1 MFQRILLASVVAGAA
16 TGIALTALQSVAV
29 APLLFAAETYETG
42 VGDPGLLPH
51 RHGELTHSHA
61 GGIVHTSTTAMLS
74 FRPATGRR
82 RRRRGD
88 APAGAGSAHADGHGH
103 DHGGAWAPHDGIER
117 TFWTGVS
124 NIATAIGFALLVV
137 AVFAWRGGATWRQG
151 LLWGAAGF
159 LVFFVNPAI
168 GMRPEIPG
176 AFAAGL
182 LDRQLWWLLTVV
194 CSAAGVGLLILAPKA
209 LAKVGGAAL
218 LVVPHLAGAPHPEVE
233 GGFAPGSLADSFVVA
248 PRPPTRPSGSSSG
261 SSPPWRSPGSRGPD
275 PAPPPGIRSR
285 RTPIRPTTMAETR
298 NEEEINRR
306 ANEKAR
312 KRKAVRDRILAT
324 KTVEKGLLIVH
335 TGKGK
340 GKSTAAF
347 GLVARAIGN
356 GQRVGVVQYV
366 KGKWQTGER
375 AVLERFP
382 DQVDIRTMG
391 EGFTWETQD
400 RARDIR
406 AAEAAWET
414 SKAMIEA
421 CRGETPRYDLVLLD
435 ELNIVLRY
443 GYLPLDEVC
452 AFLSG
457 KPPGLHVVVTGRNA
471 KDELLDIADTVTE
484 MTMVKHHF
492 RAGVKAQKGIEF

>member
-42 VGDPGLLPH
+42 IGDPGLLPH

-61 GGIVHTSTTAMLS
+61 RGDRAHEHDGHAFVSAGDRTA
-74 FRPATGRR
+74 PAAG
-82 RRRRGD
+82 GD

-124 NIATAIGFALLVV
+124 NVATAIGFALLVV

-168 GMRPEIPG
+168 GTRPELPG

-248 PRPPTRPSGSSSG
+248 
-261 SSPPWRSPGSRGPD
+261 
-275 PAPPPGIRSR
+275 A
-285 RTPIRPTTMAETR
+285 A
-298 NEEEINRR
+298 
-306 ANEKAR
+306 
-312 KRKAVRDRILAT
+312 AT
-324 KTVEKGLLIVH
+324 N
-335 TGKGK
+335 
-340 GKSTAAF
+340 AAF
-347 GLVARAIGN
+347 WLVL
-356 GQRVGVVQYV
+356 GVVASV
-366 KGKWQTGER
+366 AFT
-375 AVLERFP
+375 RFS
-382 DQVDIRTMG
+382 RT
-391 EGFTWETQD
+391 
-400 RARDIR
+400 
-406 AAEAAWET
+406 
-414 SKAMIEA
+414 
-421 CRGETPRYDLVLLD
+421 
-435 ELNIVLRY
+435 
-443 GYLPLDEVC
+443 
-452 AFLSG
+452 
-457 KPPGLHVVVTGRNA
+457 
-471 KDELLDIADTVTE
+471 
-484 MTMVKHHF
+484 
-492 RAGVKAQKGIEF
+492 